1 MKKYIF
7 SFLALTGLFTASCS
21 NDEIKIETEEYVANH
36 VVTFDVATDFM
47 YEELGVKSGMKN
59 QILSDDKSHIGIFT
73 YIYDDKGDIVDSLF
87 SQTKTFAQISQQVT
101 LKEGK
106 YTVVSVET
114 VVNKNYDYVPDRW
127 RLINTNKLS
136 DCEIHSIGDHSWFE
150 AVGVASTTITVVK
163 DETYK
168 LSPVAYGSIIDIDY
182 YNFDKSNYEAIRLYT
197 RNQAAGIKLNPELS
211 GDSRFTW
218 DIYTEEHYWYSRG
231 GTARKSQLDA
241 KGSFTPYIM
250 ETGRIECGL
259 AALTFDEDGHTNNF
273 AIYPSSNFYL
283 TLEKGK
289 FYYGGINYKG
299 GNLPDCEA
307 FLGASLSEYNNWVK
321 NITNPS
327 QQDLYEAPYLNW
339 GGTVTSVKSY
349 MKNYNLYSD
358 IQIGPNDIYWM
369 SYTGTGDVLLYEY
382 QFTSETKGL
391 CRAYVYLN
399 RDNVTLADIENYLK
413 KNGYTY
419 YGKDEDSGVTIYEN
433 SSTYVAI
440 NSMSSEQVNFW
451 SIGYLDKNLIQTDDA
466 LTFKAPYLQW
476 GATVSAVKS
485 YMSDFEIVSDIAL
498 DDDGNYSMTYEGKDD
513 AAMYIYDFSTM
524 TSGLHDVYLAFDA
537 ETVNLD
543 AIKTYFASLSTY
555 TELEYD
561 SEDDYWWTRTQDNK
575 TQVLIYQTSSK
586 SLWVLNYYDPSFYS
600 SVKRE
605 IPLHKVNRT
614 GIHKSVRCGLGLR
627 ENCVTTADV
636 QTVSKLKGCSRK
648 EEVVDTPFTFIESP
662 FAKMK

>member
-273 AIYPSSNFYL
+273 AIYPSSNFHL

-289 FYYGGINYKG
+289 FYYG
-299 GNLPDCEA
+299 
-307 FLGASLSEYNNWVK
+307 
-321 NITNPS
+321 
-327 QQDLYEAPYLNW
+327 
-339 GGTVTSVKSY
+339 
-349 MKNYNLYSD
+349 
-358 IQIGPNDIYWM
+358 
-369 SYTGTGDVLLYEY
+369 
-382 QFTSETKGL
+382 
-391 CRAYVYLN
+391 
-399 RDNVTLADIENYLK
+399 
-413 KNGYTY
+413 
-419 YGKDEDSGVTIYEN
+419 
-433 SSTYVAI
+433 
-440 NSMSSEQVNFW
+440 
-451 SIGYLDKNLIQTDDA
+451 
-466 LTFKAPYLQW
+466 
-476 GATVSAVKS
+476 
-485 YMSDFEIVSDIAL
+485 
-498 DDDGNYSMTYEGKDD
+498 
-513 AAMYIYDFSTM
+513 
-524 TSGLHDVYLAFDA
+524 
-537 ETVNLD
+537 
-543 AIKTYFASLSTY
+543 
-555 TELEYD
+555 
-561 SEDDYWWTRTQDNK
+561 
-575 TQVLIYQTSSK
+575 
-586 SLWVLNYYDPSFYS
+586 
-600 SVKRE
+600 
-605 IPLHKVNRT
+605 
-614 GIHKSVRCGLGLR
+614 
-627 ENCVTTADV
+627 
-636 QTVSKLKGCSRK
+636 
-648 EEVVDTPFTFIESP
+648 
-662 FAKMK
+662 